1 MERNHRHAPSEFLHD
16 VAALIEASCRALKQ
30 RCTRN
35 GQIDERQVEAHQS
48 VAYDLAFSSAEL
60 EAARCVLAYCRH
72 ASSDSNFALDLAEFF
87 VADSIHAIRGRLS
100 RYPADFGLQAADL
113 TALFDATPLSSAV
126 ESRLGLSS
134 CRKLGAMLLERG
146 AILPAPRLSD
156 EHQMIRESFARF
168 ADTIVAPAAQSIHR
182 GDLDIPA
189 TLLAAAAD
197 IGLFAVC
204 IPQRYGGLKPDNAED
219 TLAMIVVTE
228 ELSRAS
234 LGAAGSLLTRPEIV
248 ARALSGAGTEEQRKY
263 WLPKL
268 AAGEALAAVAIT
280 EPNHGSDVAGIRLR
294 ATRAE
299 GGWRLDG
306 QKTWC
311 TFAGKASVLLV
322 LARTHPDLAM
332 GHRGLTLFLVPKPS
346 FAGHEFTFVAPD
358 GGSLAGK
365 SIPTIGYRGMHS
377 YDLFFNSMFV
387 PDANVV
393 GASDG
398 VGRGFYATMQGFAG
412 GRIQTAARATG
423 VMQAALTRAFAYAQ
437 QRRVFGKSVSEY
449 PLTVAKLLR
458 MAALVLASREFT
470 HAVAGLMDGGP
481 ADMQASLVKLFSCRA
496 AEYVTREAM
505 QIHGGIG
512 YAEASDVSR
521 YYVDAR
527 VLSIFEGAEETLALK
542 VVARDLIKNA

>member
-1 MERNHRHAPSEFLHD
+1 MERSHPRAPSEFLHE
-16 VAALIEASCRALKQ
+16 VEALIEASCRALKQ
-30 RCTRN
+30 RCTCN
-35 GQIDERQVEAHQS
+35 GKIDERQVEAHQS

-72 ASSDSNFALDLAEFF
+72 AGSDCDFALDLAEFF

-100 RYPADFGLQAADL
+100 RYPGDFGLKAADV

-126 ESRLGLSS
+126 ESRLALSS
-134 CRKLGAMLLERG
+134 CRQLGAILLERG
-146 AILPAPRLSD
+146 GILPASRLSD

-168 ADTIVAPAAQSIHR
+168 ADTMVAPAAQSIHR

-248 ARALSGAGTEEQRKY
+248 ARALSSAGTEEQRQY
-263 WLPKL
+263 WMPKL

-294 ATRAE
+294 ATRAQ

-332 GHRGLTLFLVPKPS
+332 GHRGLTLFLVPKPA

-358 GGSLAGK
+358 GGSLTGK

-393 GASDG
+393 GAGDG

-423 VMQAALTRAFAYAQ
+423 VMQAALTGAFAYAQ

-458 MAALVLASREFT
+458 MAALLLASREFT
-470 HAVAGLMDGGP
+470 HAVAALMDRGP